1 MLMSMHPLALTRV
14 LTILYLQVDISELIV
29 TKALHHMAEDAKN
42 KQAHVVLAE
51 KMKERDAN
59 TAPVLGDRVPYVI
72 IKVCTPSEC
81 PRLFTSTNVALGFG
95 HGVDNCARW
104 HANESI
110 APIRFSPI
118 WLGHCRE

>member
-1 MLMSMHPLALTRV
+1 MLISMHPLALRV
-14 LTILYLQVDISELIV
+14 LTFLCPKVDISELIV

-72 IKVCTPSEC
+72 IKVCTSCKC
-81 PRLFTSTNVALGFG
+81 P
-95 HGVDNCARW
+95 
-104 HANESI
+104 
-110 APIRFSPI
+110 
-118 WLGHCRE
+118 